1 MSLAQSTK
9 NQDGR
14 QHFPQIFVIRRKS
27 HFSPDAVTM
36 GATWQGGQEKFC
48 AVAAYSIPSLLPAG
62 QNKQVTNTAEEK
74 AVLVF

>member
-1 MSLAQSTK
+1 
-9 NQDGR
+9 
-14 QHFPQIFVIRRKS
+14 
-27 HFSPDAVTM
+27 M